1 MKYNTT
7 IAVPLLFLGVAFT
20 SFIPIVSADDND
32 PFDISVASGQ
42 ELCDKFLDEQIE
54 QGVDMSAYLA
64 LHYIET
70 YQVCCWSN
78 NPSNCDQLVGVE
90 LDPDWNCA
98 SNFDFISSPTCS
110 LAIALNQEPADPAP
124 VISVASGQ
132 ELCDTYLSDMIEQG
146 VDMSA
151 YLALHYIETYQVCC
165 WSTSVDVCDA
175 AWETYNCDPLGDLW
189 VQMVYPGVCS
199 VAEALNQ
206 EPGQDS
212 DPFDCADY
220 VPQKPYV

>member
-1 MKYNTT
+1 MNNQNNRIRYLISTVTSFINSDFKQRKKERKDDHRVVYYPSEAKQNKRYNFITNELTMKYNTT

-70 YQVCCWSN
+70 YQVCCWS
-78 NPSNCDQLVGVE
+78 
-90 LDPDWNCA
+90 
-98 SNFDFISSPTCS
+98 
-110 LAIALNQEPADPAP
+110 
-124 VISVASGQ
+124 
-132 ELCDTYLSDMIEQG
+132 
-146 VDMSA
+146 
-151 YLALHYIETYQVCC
+151 
-165 WSTSVDVCDA
+165 TSVDVCDA

-199 VAEALNQ
+199 VA
-206 EPGQDS
+206 
-212 DPFDCADY
+212 
-220 VPQKPYV
+220 